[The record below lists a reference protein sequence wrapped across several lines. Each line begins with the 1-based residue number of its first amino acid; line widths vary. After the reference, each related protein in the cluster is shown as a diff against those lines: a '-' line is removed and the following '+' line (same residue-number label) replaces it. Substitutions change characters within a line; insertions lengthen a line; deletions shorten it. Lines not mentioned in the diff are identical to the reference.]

1 MIPSRALLA
10 LSLLG
15 FVLPAAALTVSLD
28 PGASESDSAKDADAV
43 MRRLL
48 GPAAVRRADG
58 AKFSYRAPAW
68 SDQVGA
74 DERARSLAALR
85 ARWGERFSVVE
96 DVPAVPRAVT
106 DPAAPDAARVNDRA
120 LSVLTPDALSG
131 RQGKAYDG
139 SAERAAAVVVP
150 LTGGAQAPTGLVK
163 PARTAAALPVFDPS
177 AMDNAVDPCTDF
189 YHYACGTWLKNNPV
203 PADRTTWM
211 RFTQLDEQTLLVL
224 RSILEDAASAA
235 AAQRKTDDQKK
246 IGALYTACMD
256 QAGADAKGAA
266 PLKKD
271 LAAIDALSSKKGLA
285 PLVAAQHSLG
295 AGPLFGFGSGQDYQ
309 DAEKVIAVVDQGGLS
324 LPDRDYYLK
333 DDFAKERAGYRA
345 HVARMFALLGD
356 APAKADDE
364 AARVLAV
371 ETALAK
377 VSDDNVARREPAR
390 VHHKTTLA
398 ALAKLC
404 PAFDW
409 PAYLKAVGAPAKGP
423 ADDAAPEFFRRLSR
437 LIVSTDLE
445 SWKSYLR
452 WQLLHAQAGLLSAA
466 FVDEN
471 FAYFGKALNGQKEM
485 APRWKRCV
493 GLVDGRIG
501 DALGREYA
509 AQEFGPEKKAQALAM
524 VREIETSMAADIK
537 AVGWMSPETKAKA
550 LQKLAKVAN
559 KIGYPDKWKD
569 YSSLTVDA
577 GDLTGDAA
585 RANAFEFKRQLAMI
599 GKPVDRGEWGM
610 TAPTDNDYYDS
621 QLNSVNFPA
630 GSLQPPLFDAAAPA
644 AANYGAVGATMG
656 HELTHGFDDEGRHY
670 DAFGNLKDWWTKAD
684 SKGFDQRAQ
693 GIADQYSQYYAVRD
707 PKDPANDVHVNGQL
721 SLGENLADDG
731 GLRLSYAA
739 YKRRTEPDGAV
750 GGFSGDRLF
759 FLSYG
764 QSWCGNQTPESARV
778 QAASDP
784 HAPPEAR
791 VNGVVSN
798 NLDFRRAFSCA
809 EGSPMAPAKINRVW

>member
-1 MIPSRALLA
+1 MNPSRALLA
-10 LSLLG
+10 LALLC
-15 FVLPAAALTVSLD
+15 AARSALALTVSLD
-28 PGASESDSAKDADAV
+28 PGASAPEPWKVVDADTT

-48 GPAAVRRADG
+48 GPAATRTVDG
-58 AKFSYRAPAW
+58 AKISYQSASW
-68 SDQVGA
+68 SAEVQF
-74 DERARSLAALR
+74 DERARLVASLR
-85 ARWGERFSVVE
+85 AAWGARFVVL
-96 DVPAVPRAVT
+96 DDAGAPLVVVPSSKHPSEK
-106 DPAAPDAARVNDRA
+106 A
-120 LSVLTPDALSG
+120 LGLLTPDALNG
-131 RQGKAYDG
+131 QHGKVYDG
-139 SAERAAAVVVP
+139 SAEHSGAVAAPPSGVVASG
-150 LTGGAQAPTGLVK
+150 LTK
-163 PARTAAALPVFDPS
+163 PARTATNLPVFDPS

-203 PADRTTWM
+203 PPDRTTWM
-211 RFTQLDEQTLLVL
+211 RFTQLDEQTLVVL
-224 RSILEDAASAA
+224 KSILEDAASAA
-235 AAQRKTDDQKK
+235 DAARKTADQKK

-256 QAGADAKGAA
+256 QTGADAKGAT
-266 PLKKD
+266 PLKGD
-271 LAAIDALSSKKGLA
+271 LAAIEAVSSKKGLA
-285 PLVAAQHSLG
+285 SVVASQQLLG

-309 DAEKVIAVVDQGGLS
+309 NAEKMIAVVDQGGLS
-324 LPDRDYYLK
+324 LPDRDFYLK
-333 DDFAKERAGYRA
+333 DEFAPQREGFVK
-345 HVARMFALLGD
+345 HVAKMFVLLGD
-356 APAKADDE
+356 APAAADAE
-364 AARVLAV
+364 AARVMAV
-371 ETALAK
+371 ETGLAK
-377 VSDDNVARREPAR
+377 ISDDTTARREPAA

-409 PAYLKAVGAPAKGP
+409 AAYLKVLGAPAKGP
-423 ADDAAPEFFRRLSR
+423 ADDSAPNFFKGLNA
-437 LIVSTDLE
+437 LIASTDLA

-452 WQLLHAQAGLLSAA
+452 WQLVHAQAGLLSSS

-471 FAYFGKALNGQKEM
+471 FAFFGKALNGQQELT
-485 APRWKRCV
+485 PRWKRCV
-493 GLVDGRIG
+493 GLVDGKLG
-501 DALGREYA
+501 DALGKEYA
-509 AQEFGPEKKAQALAM
+509 AQEFGPTQKAQTLAM

-537 AVGWMSPETKAKA
+537 AVGWMSPATKTKA
-550 LQKLAKVAN
+550 LEKLAKVAN

-569 YSSLTVDA
+569 YSKLSVDSGDLA
-577 GDLTGDAA
+577 GDAS

-630 GSLQPPLFDAAAPA
+630 GSLQPPLFDANAPA
-644 AANYGAVGATMG
+644 AANFGAVGATMG

-684 SKGFDQRAQ
+684 SAGFDKRAQ

-707 PKDPANDVHVNGQL
+707 PKNPANDVHVNGQL

-750 GGFSGDRLF
+750 GNFSGDKLF

-798 NLDFRRAFSCA
+798 NLDFRRTFACR
-809 EGSPMAPAKINRVW
+809 EGSPMAPATVNRVW